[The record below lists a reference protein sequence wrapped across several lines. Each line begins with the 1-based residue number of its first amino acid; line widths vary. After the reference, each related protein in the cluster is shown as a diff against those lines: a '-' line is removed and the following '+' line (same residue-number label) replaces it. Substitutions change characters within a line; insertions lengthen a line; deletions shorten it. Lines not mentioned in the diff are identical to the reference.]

1 MLKGLLLLHLL
12 TLAMP
17 TMANA
22 SLYHVETTTVETQN
36 SISNRTARDE
46 EDVDYLDDV
55 SSRIDYNMLPE
66 KKIFKTVYSDEIFFK
81 PSTQYRHLLAKQ
93 SCGMALRPLT

>member
-22 SLYHVETTTVETQN
+22 SLYHAETTTVETQN

-46 EDVDYLDDV
+46 EEDVDYLDDV
-55 SSRIDYNMLPE
+55 SSRIDYNMLLE
-66 KKIFKTVYSDEIFFK
+66 RRSSK
-81 PSTQYRHLLAKQ
+81 PSIRTRSSSSLPPNTIIFWPNNPA
-93 SCGMALRPLT
+93 AWR